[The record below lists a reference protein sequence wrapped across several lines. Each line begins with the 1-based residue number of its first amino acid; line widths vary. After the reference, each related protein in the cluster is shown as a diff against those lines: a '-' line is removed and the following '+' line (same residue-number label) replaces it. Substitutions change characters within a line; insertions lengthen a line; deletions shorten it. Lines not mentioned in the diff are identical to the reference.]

1 MGLEANEAMT
11 GSRRDRCELV
21 VDLLRAARNGARKTQ
36 IFRAANT
43 NHSRGSEY
51 LEACVEAGLLREE
64 DGLYRLTRSGR
75 DVLDRWVDVEEA
87 LPVLGNSAVE
97 AQPSAVSR

>member
-1 MGLEANEAMT
+1 MS

-51 LEACVEAGLLREE
+51 LDACVDEDLLRE
-64 DGLYRLTRSGR
+64 DNGVYRLTARGKE
-75 DVLDRWVDVEEA
+75 VLDRWATLEDV
-87 LPVLGNSAVE
+87 LPVLGNSALKSQ
-97 AQPSAVSR
+97 AAAAGLSR

>member
-1 MGLEANEAMT
+1 MS

-51 LEACVEAGLLREE
+51 LEGLVEEDLLRED
-64 DGLYRLTRSGR
+64 DGRYRLTRKGR
-75 DVLDRWVDVEEA
+75 EVLDWWAEVEEA
-87 LPVLGNSAVE
+87 LPVLGNSALRG
-97 AQPSAVSR
+97 PSASVAGSPS

>member
-1 MGLEANEAMT
+1 MS

-51 LEACVEAGLLREE
+51 LEELVEEDLLRED
-64 DGLYRLTRSGR
+64 DGRYRLTSRGR
-75 DVLDRWVDVEEA
+75 EVLAWWAEVEDA
-87 LPVLGNSAVE
+87 LPVLGNSAL
-97 AQPSAVSR
+97 QSPSASVAGSPS